1 MRDAKILMIGWEYPP
16 NITGGLGVA
25 CKEIARNIASM
36 GYKVDFIV
44 PRLHGNEEE
53 IDGIRLLDIRKG
65 WDLLGIDEKEELI
78 RENEMILE
86 SLPERLMFSP
96 YFSPGKT
103 EGWSKRITRSSIYTE
118 EGVEVPELSEQIPEI
133 SGGYGPD
140 LFYDIRKFAKI
151 ISLLGEKLRPDLI
164 HAHDWMTFIAANELK
179 QRRNIPIILHVH
191 ATEFDRCG
199 ENGNDEIKRIERE
212 GFESADRIVSVS
224 EYTKSIIRER
234 YGIDE
239 NKIYVA
245 HNGISSLE
253 KEEENSQENNIT
265 DPIVLFLG
273 RITHQKGPDYFIRA
287 AAKIVREIPDVKF
300 VMAGSGDLQN
310 RMIELAADLGLGGYF
325 HYTGYLNEEKTHRL
339 YNMCSVFIMPSVSE
353 PFGLTA
359 LEAMS
364 HKRPVV
370 LSKQSGVSE
379 IVNQC
384 LKFDFWDTDSL
395 AEKTI
400 SILKYGPLREE
411 IGNQARAESERI
423 NWTATAKKIANVYR
437 SFL

>member
-25 CKEIARNIASM
+25 CKEIAKNIASL
-36 GYKVDFIV
+36 GYNVDFIV
-44 PRLHGNEEE
+44 PKLHGNEEE
-53 IDGIRLLDIRKG
+53 IDGIRLLDIRKV
-65 WDLLGIDEKEELI
+65 WELLGSNEKAELI
-78 RENEMILE
+78 KENETILE

-96 YFSPGKT
+96 YFSPGKKQ
-103 EGWSKRITRSSIYTE
+103 ERSSGITWSSQYAENMTQ
-118 EGVEVPELSEQIPEI
+118 ELSEKIPEI
-133 SGGYGPD
+133 AGGYGPD
-140 LFYDIRKFAKI
+140 LYYDIRMFSKI
-151 ISLLGEKLRPDLI
+151 VSLLGEKIRPNI
-164 HAHDWMTFIAANELK
+164 VHAHDWMTFLAANELK
-179 QRRNIPIILHVH
+179 RKKNIPTILHVH

-199 ENGNDEIKRIERE
+199 ESGNEEIKRIERE

-224 EYTKSIIRER
+224 EYTKNIIRDK

-239 NKIYVA
+239 NKIDVA
-245 HNGISSLE
+245 HNGISPTAE
-253 KEEENSQENNIT
+253 GRENWGENNIT
-265 DPIVLFLG
+265 DPIILFLG
-273 RITHQKGPDYFIRA
+273 RITHQKGPDYFVKA
-287 AAKIVREIPDVKF
+287 AAKIVREVPNVKF

-325 HYTGYLNEEKTHRL
+325 HYTGFLNAEKTHRL
-339 YNMCSVFIMPSVSE
+339 YSMCSVYIMPSVSE

-364 HKRPVV
+364 HNLPVI

-379 IVNQC
+379 IVHQC

-395 AEKTI
+395 AEKAI

-411 IGNQARAESERI
+411 IGNQAKAESERI
-423 NWTATAKKIANVYR
+423 NWMSTAKKIAQVYR

>member
-1 MRDAKILMIGWEYPP
+1 
-16 NITGGLGVA
+16 
-25 CKEIARNIASM
+25 
-36 GYKVDFIV
+36 
-44 PRLHGNEEE
+44 
-53 IDGIRLLDIRKG
+53 
-65 WDLLGIDEKEELI
+65 
-78 RENEMILE
+78 
-86 SLPERLMFSP
+86 
-96 YFSPGKT
+96 
-103 EGWSKRITRSSIYTE
+103 
-118 EGVEVPELSEQIPEI
+118 
-133 SGGYGPD
+133 
-140 LFYDIRKFAKI
+140 
-151 ISLLGEKLRPDLI
+151 
-164 HAHDWMTFIAANELK
+164 MTFIAANELK

-224 EYTKSIIRER
+224 EYTKSIIKER

-253 KEEENSQENNIT
+253 KEEENSQEKNIT